1 MLTLVAEEQWPLQPA
16 ADNFNK
22 GLRINQIGHQ
32 ENQRRISSGN
42 FQENQEESPFMAYE
56 MNLSVVP
63 EIKIESEQ
71 FEVNLEAKDEDK
83 DNDDDELFS
92 SFDKDVEA
100 SLELGSGK
108 SASGNA
114 AEDLDYPQEIN
125 NDTSII
131 EMVQHFLAIETDIN
145 GTREGQSKYTYRKK
159 PDKVDFCK

>member
-1 MLTLVAEEQWPLQPA
+1 MT
-16 ADNFNK
+16 
-22 GLRINQIGHQ
+22 
-32 ENQRRISSGN
+32 
-42 FQENQEESPFMAYE
+42 YE

-71 FEVNLEAKDEDK
+71 FEVNVGAKGEDK
-83 DNDDDELFS
+83 DNDDELFS
-92 SFDKDVEA
+92 SIDKNVEA

-108 SASGNA
+108 SASGKA

-145 GTREGQSKYTYRKK
+145 GTGEGQLINRLIK
-159 PDKVDFCK
+159 

>member
-1 MLTLVAEEQWPLQPA
+1 MLTLVAEEQRPLQSA
-16 ADNFNK
+16 ADSFNK
-22 GLRINQIGHQ
+22 GLRIKQIGQQ

-71 FEVNLEAKDEDK
+71 FEVNVEAKGEDK
-83 DNDDDELFS
+83 DDDDELFS
-92 SFDKDVEA
+92 SDKDVEA

-108 SASGNA
+108 SASGKE

-131 EMVQHFLAIETDIN
+131 EMVQDFLAIETDIN